1 MSHPPPLEIG
11 ILLFPGVTALDAV
24 GPYEPLVRLP
34 GARVRWVGGEEG
46 PVRSQGGLGLHVDTA
61 WPDCPQLDLLLVPGG
76 AGQVDGMEDEALLGF
91 LRRQAEGAR
100 WVTSVCTGSLL
111 LGAAGL
117 LRGYRATTHWRY
129 LDCLGDLGA
138 VPVRKR
144 VVSDRNRV
152 TAAGVSAGIDMGL
165 FLAALIAGDGP
176 AREIQ
181 LQLEY
186 DPQPAFHAGSPEKA
200 DADIVAAVEGATQP
214 LYDRRR
220 AQARR
225 LGERLRS
232 T

>member
-1 MSHPPPLEIG
+1 MSQPPPLEIG
-11 ILLFPGVTALDAV
+11 ILLYPGVTALDAV

-34 GARVRWVGGEEG
+34 GARVRWIGAEPG
-46 PVRSQGGLGLHVDTA
+46 PVAAQGGLGLAVDTA
-61 WPDCPQLDLLLVPGG
+61 YPECPPLDLVLVPGG
-76 AGQVDGMEDEALLGF
+76 PGQFDRMEDSALLGF
-91 LRRQAEGAR
+91 LQRQAEAAR

-129 LDCLGDLGA
+129 LDCLKDLGA
-138 VPVRKR
+138 APVRKR
-144 VVSDRNRV
+144 IVADRNRI

-165 FLAALIAGDGP
+165 FLAAMIAGDGA

-186 DPQPAFHAGSPEKA
+186 DPQPPFHSGSPDQA
-200 DADIVAAVEGATQP
+200 DDEIVAAVEAASQS

-220 AQARR
+220 AQTRR
-225 LGERLRS
+225 LGAQL
-232 T
+232 